1 MICIITELVGSM
13 SILIAQYKYYSY
25 DNFNHTISGWIGVA
39 ILGLTIGIV
48 ANAVGAHGRRQTT
61 INLIAGLF
69 GVLGGQLS
77 FGWFGP
83 TVAGMTLLPVVSGAM
98 ILIVIGTVAAQALQ
112 PQ

>member
-1 MICIITELVGSM
+1 M

-25 DNFNHTISGWIGVA
+25 DNFNHTISGWSVFTMGWIGVA

-69 GVLGGQLS
+69 GVLGGQLT

>member
-1 MICIITELVGSM
+1 M
-13 SILIAQYKYYSY
+13 
-25 DNFNHTISGWIGVA
+25 GWIGVA

-77 FGWFGP
+77 LDGSGQQ
-83 TVAGMTLLPVVSGAM
+83 LLE
-98 ILIVIGTVAAQALQ
+98 
-112 PQ
+112 

>member
-1 MICIITELVGSM
+1 M
-13 SILIAQYKYYSY
+13 
-25 DNFNHTISGWIGVA
+25 GWIGVA
-39 ILGLTIGIV
+39 ITISIV

>member
-1 MICIITELVGSM
+1 M
-13 SILIAQYKYYSY
+13 
-25 DNFNHTISGWIGVA
+25 
-39 ILGLTIGIV
+39 
-48 ANAVGAHGRRQTT
+48 
-61 INLIAGLF
+61 
-69 GVLGGQLS
+69 S

>member
-1 MICIITELVGSM
+1 MI
-13 SILIAQYKYYSY
+13 ILITQYRDGACSQW
-25 DNFNHTISGWIGVA
+25 DGIGVA

-48 ANAVGAHGRRQTT
+48 ANAVSARGRRQTT